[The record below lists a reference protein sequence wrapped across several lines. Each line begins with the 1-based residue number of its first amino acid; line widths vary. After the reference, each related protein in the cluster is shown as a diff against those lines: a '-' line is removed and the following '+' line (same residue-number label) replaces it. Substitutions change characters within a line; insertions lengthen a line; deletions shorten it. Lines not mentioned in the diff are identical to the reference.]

1 MNHEASTALY
11 ITMTSVNIKY
21 QLVTQSN
28 HIENNTERSIKAL
41 KNYFIARLCRIYKDF
56 NL

>member
-21 QLVTQSN
+21 QLVAQSN
-28 HIENNTERSIKAL
+28 HIENNAERSIKAL
-41 KNYFIARLCRIYKDF
+41 KNYFIERLCRIDKDF